1 MEKKKILFLTAL
13 CLCGAMLFSGCG
25 NKEENPN
32 QPNQG
37 NEPGQQEE
45 QLPENTGAT
54 WTDMTGWEGSYTL
67 EQAKG
72 YAKELPVYPE
82 EREKWMTY
90 YLDKMNYTLLPAFTE
105 GEEIDEQLL
114 LNSGIIFAPWIEL
127 TEEERTDDMYYSFYL
142 EKKALEEGVLR
153 HMGQAVEKPQTT
165 DLLIY
170 DEATGRYYL
179 EVFGADSYYLRMEKL
194 LQTNEGDYIGC
205 FYAYAMMSVPENMDF
220 QSEEDVFNYF
230 NSDIPENLPAAS
242 KKVIIKWRPLDD
254 GNGTDVLYLAHESID
269 VE

>member
-1 MEKKKILFLTAL
+1 MEKKKVLSVCAL
-13 CLCGAMLFSGCG
+13 CLCGAILFAGCG
-25 NKEENPN
+25 KDEEKPNPPEQENK
-32 QPNQG
+32 
-37 NEPGQQEE
+37 PGQEE

-72 YAKELPVYPE
+72 YAKELPIYPE
-82 EREKWMTY
+82 ERGKWMTY
-90 YLDKMNYTLLPAFTE
+90 YLDKMNYTLLPVFTE
-105 GEEIDEQLL
+105 GETIDEQLL

-127 TEEERTDDMYYSFYL
+127 TEEEQTEGMYYSFYL
-142 EKKALEEGVLR
+142 EKKALEDGVAR

-170 DEATGRYYL
+170 DEGANRYYL

-194 LQTNEGDYIGC
+194 LQTNDGDYIGC
-205 FYAYAMMSVPENMDF
+205 FYAYSMMSVPEDMGFENED
-220 QSEEDVFNYF
+220 DVFNYF
-230 NSDIPENLPAAS
+230 NSDMPENLPPVT

-254 GNGTDVLYLAHESID
+254 GSGTDVLYLAHESID
-269 VE
+269 AE